1 MLEMPENLAINNGG
15 GGDDSPKFR
24 KKVYQVRSSSIS
36 TFKQDKQNAEEIYR
50 MLFDK
55 RTKQISEQGQKIC
68 EQHGIDEESLVPLK
82 LSYFESQDG
91 DKDMAKLHYR
101 HY

>member
-1 MLEMPENLAINNGG
+1 MLEMPENLAINNG

-36 TFKQDKQNAEEIYR
+36 TFKQDKQHAEEIYR
-50 MLFDK
+50 LLFDK
-55 RTKQISEQGQKIC
+55 KKQISEQGQKIC
-68 EQHGIDEESLVPLK
+68 NQHGIDAESLVPLK
-82 LSYFESQDG
+82 LEYFESQDG
-91 DKDMAKLHYR
+91 DKDMARLHYR